1 MNTETSKDHKDPR
14 AAGAPW
20 FTTHMVVA
28 DMQASIAFY
37 EAALGLKLGTS
48 LPGPGGV
55 PVHAEMTGP
64 DDMMFML
71 APEDFMG
78 APGKCPATTGTPSPV
93 NLFYYVSDVDAMF
106 AQAKGAGAKVIE
118 EPADQFWGDRT
129 AMFEDPNGY
138 RWMIATNVAEFDPSK
153 VPSFE

>member
-1 MNTETSKDHKDPR
+1 MNTETSKTTKTR

-78 APGKCPATTGTPSPV
+78 APANARQRPARPPLLICSI
-93 NLFYYVSDVDAMF
+93 M
-106 AQAKGAGAKVIE
+106 
-118 EPADQFWGDRT
+118 
-129 AMFEDPNGY
+129 
-138 RWMIATNVAEFDPSK
+138 
-153 VPSFE
+153 